1 MALSKLMDTI
11 YYNTMKKIIIL
22 IIASIMMY
30 SCTEVDYQIEP
41 ISRDV
46 VVLNGDTIHTK

>member
-1 MALSKLMDTI
+1 MELNKLMDII
-11 YYNTMKKIIIL
+11 YYKHMKKLIII
-22 IIASIMMY
+22 IISSILLY

-46 VVLNGDTIHTK
+46 IVLNGDTIHTK